1 MVKLEGLTEEEV
13 EEKVKKRKM
22 GKLIRI
28 TRNFFDSKK
37 TPYKI
42 ITHEHHLPSWSEFGL
57 SSAYHYPERDGFSF
71 YVNLFGGLIYV
82 NSVEN
87 KILLFHK
94 WKLNETLNLARAYEE
109 TGFREFTVKKQ
120 YEQYER

>member
-1 MVKLEGLTEEEV
+1 MVKLEGLTKGEV

-22 GKLIRI
+22 GKLIR
-28 TRNFFDSKK
+28 TARNFFDSKK

-42 ITHEHHLPSWSEFGL
+42 ITYEYGYLPDCPELGL
-57 SSAYHYPERDGFSF
+57 SLTYYYPELEDFSF
-71 YVNLFGGLIYV
+71 YVTLLGGLIYV

-94 WKLNETLNLARAYEE
+94 WKLDEALNLARAYEQSNF
-109 TGFREFTVKKQ
+109 GEFTVKKQ
-120 YEQYER
+120 YEE

>member
-1 MVKLEGLTEEEV
+1 MKN
-13 EEKVKKRKM
+13 K
-22 GKLIRI
+22 
-28 TRNFFDSKK
+28 
-37 TPYKI
+37 
-42 ITHEHHLPSWSEFGL
+42 
-57 SSAYHYPERDGFSF
+57 
-71 YVNLFGGLIYV
+71 
-82 NSVEN
+82 N